1 MYQCQRE
8 LHQWVKRIKTP
19 ISDVEDVVETLI
31 TYVKKSV
38 LLADLVNPKNS
49 GDTAGK
55 IKNQL
60 PDKDWYSWKII
71 EDYLNNLLQTTFF
84 SNFPITV

>member
-1 MYQCQRE
+1 MYRCQRV
-8 LHQWVKRIKTP
+8 LHQWVKRIKRP

-31 TYVKKSV
+31 TYAKEYV

-55 IKNQL
+55 TKNQL
-60 PDKDWYSWKII
+60 LDKD
-71 EDYLNNLLQTTFF
+71 
-84 SNFPITV
+84 

>member
-1 MYQCQRE
+1 MEEVYQCPRE
-8 LHQWVKRIKTP
+8 LHQWVKRIKRP

-38 LLADLVNPKNS
+38 LLVDLVNLKNS

-60 PDKDWYSWKII
+60 LDKD
-71 EDYLNNLLQTTFF
+71 
-84 SNFPITV
+84 

>member
-8 LHQWVKRIKTP
+8 LHQWVRRIKRP

-38 LLADLVNPKNS
+38 LLADSVNPKNS
-49 GDTAGK
+49 EDTAGR

-60 PDKDWYSWKII
+60 LGKDWYK
-71 EDYLNNLLQTTFF
+71 LVKFRRLFNNLHQTTFF
-84 SNFPITV
+84 RKYSILY

>member
-8 LHQWVKRIKTP
+8 LHQWVKRIKRP
-19 ISDVEDVVETLI
+19 ISDAEDVVKTLI

-38 LLADLVNPKNS
+38 LLVDSVNPKNS
-49 GDTAGK
+49 EDTAGK

-60 PDKDWYSWKII
+60 PGKG
-71 EDYLNNLLQTTFF
+71 
-84 SNFPITV
+84 

>member
-8 LHQWVKRIKTP
+8 LHQWVKKIKRP

-38 LLADLVNPKNS
+38 LLVDSVNPKNS
-49 GDTAGK
+49 GDTVGK
-55 IKNQL
+55 TKNQL
-60 PDKDWYSWKII
+60 LDKD
-71 EDYLNNLLQTTFF
+71 
-84 SNFPITV
+84 

>member
-1 MYQCQRE
+1 VYQCQRE
-8 LHQWVKRIKTP
+8 LHQWVKRIKRP
-19 ISDVEDVVETLI
+19 ISDAEDVVETLI

-38 LLADLVNPKNS
+38 LPADSVNPKNS

-60 PDKDWYSWKII
+60 LGKD
-71 EDYLNNLLQTTFF
+71 
-84 SNFPITV
+84 

>member
-1 MYQCQRE
+1 MYRCQRE
-8 LHQWVKRIKTP
+8 LHQWVRKIKRP
-19 ISDVEDVVETLI
+19 ISDAEDVVETLI

-55 IKNQL
+55 TKNQL
-60 PDKDWYSWKII
+60 LGKD
-71 EDYLNNLLQTTFF
+71 
-84 SNFPITV
+84 